1 MAARVDE
8 WVSFALI
15 VGIIPVDLFMG
26 YQASP
31 GCRRH
36 ESRPMRFL
44 SIGLSFLTALGL
56 SLAFTTFLNITFD
69 VIPESDGGPL
79 SVTYRI
85 FQLDGFLLIA
95 SSLYQRPT

>member
-15 VGIIPVDLFMG
+15 VGIIPVGLFVG

-44 SIGLSFLTALGL
+44 SIGLSFLTALGP
-56 SLAFTTFLNITFD
+56 SLAFTTSLGITFD
-69 VIPESDGGPL
+69 VIPESYGGPL

-85 FQLDGFLLIA
+85 FQLVGFLLIP

>member
-15 VGIIPVDLFMG
+15 VGIIPVGLFMG
-26 YQASP
+26 YHPSP
-31 GCRRH
+31 GCLRH

-44 SIGLSFLTALGL
+44 SIALSFLTALGP
-56 SLAFTTFLNITFD
+56 SLAFTTIFNITFD
-69 VIPESDGGPL
+69 VIPESYGGPL

>member
-15 VGIIPVDLFMG
+15 VGIIAVGLFMG

-44 SIGLSFLTALGL
+44 SIGLSFLTALGP
-56 SLAFTTFLNITFD
+56 SLAFTIFLGISFD
-69 VIPESDGGPL
+69 VIPESYGGPL
-79 SVTYRI
+79 SVTYRT
-85 FQLDGFLLIA
+85 FQLVGFLLIA